1 MKRLDPLNFAGALF
15 VLIAT
20 GLLPIASRPA
30 TATEGAPRVRIG
42 VAGLTHSHVHQL
54 LRRADRGD
62 VEIVGMDRGG

>member
-1 MKRLDPLNFAGALF
+1 MKRLDSLNLTGALL
-15 VLIAT
+15 VLVAT
-20 GLLPIASRPA
+20 GLLPIASGPA
-30 TATEGAPRVRIG
+30 TAAEGAPRVRIG